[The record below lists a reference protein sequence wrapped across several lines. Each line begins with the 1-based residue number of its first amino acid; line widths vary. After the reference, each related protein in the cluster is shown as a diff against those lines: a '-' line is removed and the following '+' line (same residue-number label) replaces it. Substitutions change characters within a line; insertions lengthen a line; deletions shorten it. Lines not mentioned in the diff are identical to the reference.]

1 MILYEVR
8 IAIDRELAAEYRE
21 WLAAHMREILVLPGF
36 EFAEMLRE
44 DAHGAREV
52 FVCHY
57 WLDGREALENYLR
70 EHAARLRADGIRR
83 FGDRFSAERRV
94 LELERR
100 IGER

>member
-8 IAIDRELAAEYRE
+8 IAIDQEFADEYRM
-21 WLAAHMREILVLPGF
+21 WLDAHMREIVALPGF

-44 DAHGAREV
+44 EANAGRAV

-57 WLDGREALENYLR
+57 WLEGRDALELYLR
-70 EHAARLRADGIRR
+70 EHAPRLRADGIAR

-94 LELERR
+94 LELDRR
-100 IGER
+100 IGHR